1 MTASSILVTGAA
13 GFAGRHL
20 LAHLRAS
27 AADHQ
32 VLAWSRQP
40 HDGDRQVR
48 WRQVDITDKHA
59 VHLAITDARPAR
71 IVHLAGSPH
80 VGQSWRNSLLP
91 LQTNVLGTHHL
102 LEAVRLH
109 SPDSRVVVV
118 TSAMIYQASTAPL
131 TEDAPL
137 VPSSPYGLSKL
148 AQDQLALAAAHDD
161 GLQVVVARPFNHI
174 GPGQDPTFAISSFAR
189 QIALIEAGLAPAV
202 LQVGNL
208 DAERDLTDV
217 RDVVDAY
224 VRLLDHG
231 RAGRPYNI
239 CTGTAHRIGD
249 LLDRLIALARVPVT
263 RTVDPDRLRPS
274 DMPRLVGDSTRVR
287 TELGWAPQRP
297 LQQTLGD
304 TLEWWRGE
312 VAAGRV
318 TA

>member
-13 GFAGRHL
+13 GFAGRHV
-20 LAHLRAS
+20 LAHVRAS
-27 AADHQ
+27 AAGHQ
-32 VLAWSRQP
+32 VLAWSRRP
-40 HDGDRQVR
+40 HDDDRQVH
-48 WRQVDITDKHA
+48 WRQVDITDTHA
-59 VHLAITDARPAR
+59 VHQAITDAQPAR
-71 IVHLAGSPH
+71 ILHLAGSPH

-249 LLDRLIALARVPVT
+249 LLDHLIALARVPVT
-263 RTVDPDRLRPS
+263 RTVDPERLRPS
-274 DMPRLVGDSTRVR
+274 DMPRLVGDSTRIR
-287 TELGWAPQRP
+287 AELGWAPQRP
-297 LQQTLGD
+297 LQQTLAD
-304 TLEWWRGE
+304 TLEWWRAA